1 MTLPRPLLLFTT
13 GLAFAVVLLGA
24 YVRLSDAG
32 LGCPDWPGC
41 YGRISPWHA
50 DALIA
55 EVHRADPFGPV
66 SHAKAWKE
74 MLHRYLA
81 GSLGLLILSI
91 AILAWRRLPPARRV
105 LPGLLL
111 ALVVFQALLGM
122 WTVTQ
127 QLKPMIVAAH
137 LLGGMA
143 TLALLAWLLFRQRVA
158 SWPATRA
165 PLPLA
170 RGLLLLVL
178 LQIALGGW
186 VSANY
191 AALACPDFP
200 TCQGAWW
207 PAADFA
213 AGFSLQH
220 PLGGLSAEALTAIHL
235 LHRLGAMLVL
245 AGALPLAARLAPTS
259 AGAAACLLGIAGSQF
274 LLGMANVL
282 LGLPLPVAVAH
293 NAGAATLL
301 LCLVW
306 INVRLSSR
314 SPDRPKNDLA
324 LSGDRRVGASS
335 GGSGVFSE
343 ARAQLTRR
351 SS

>member
-13 GLAFAVVLLGA
+13 GLALAVILLGA

-41 YGRISPWHA
+41 YGQISPWHA
-50 DALIA
+50 GEQIADA
-55 EVHRADPFGPV
+55 HSADPLGPV

-81 GSLGLLILSI
+81 GGLGLLVLAI
-91 AILAWRRLPPARRV
+91 ALLAWRRLPPARRV

-111 ALVVFQALLGM
+111 ALVVLQALLGM

-127 QLKPMIVAAH
+127 QLRPMIVTAH

-143 TLALLAWLLFRQRVA
+143 TLALLAWLLLRERA
-158 SWPATRA
+158 TAMPAGA
-165 PLPLA
+165 PILLA

-178 LQIALGGW
+178 VQIALGGW
-186 VSANY
+186 VSANA
-191 AALACPDFP
+191 AALACPDLP
-200 TCQGAWW
+200 ACQGAWW
-207 PAADFA
+207 PRADFA

-235 LHRLGAMLVL
+235 LHRLGALLVL
-245 AGALPLAARLAPTS
+245 AGALILAARLAQVPGGTW
-259 AGAAACLLGIAGSQF
+259 AAACLLAIASSQF
-274 LLGMANVL
+274 LLGVGNVL

-293 NAGAATLL
+293 NAGAASLL

-306 INVRLSSR
+306 INARQAVRR
-314 SPDRPKNDLA
+314 SP
-324 LSGDRRVGASS
+324 
-335 GGSGVFSE
+335 
-343 ARAQLTRR
+343 
-351 SS
+351 